1 MAEFWQGVFATL
13 GFEFLTIIL
22 IAIIGGKRK

>member
-13 GFEFLTIIL
+13 GFEMITIIF
-22 IAIIGGKRK
+22 IAIYGGKKR

>member
-13 GFEFLTIIL
+13 GFEMLTVFF
-22 IAIIGGKRK
+22 IAFIGGKRK